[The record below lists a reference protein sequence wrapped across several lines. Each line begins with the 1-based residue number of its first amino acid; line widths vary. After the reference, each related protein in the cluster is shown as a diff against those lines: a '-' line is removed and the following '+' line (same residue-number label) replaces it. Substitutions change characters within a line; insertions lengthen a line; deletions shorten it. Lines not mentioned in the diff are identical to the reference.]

1 MRTFDRQGLHRQDPA
16 SRPWRTATAHGR
28 AAHAARLS
36 PLRPGPSTRSSP
48 AGLRP
53 PPPPSG
59 GGRRRLARH
68 ARGFSPQLGR
78 LPRTRRRNGKLSA
91 GAALSTG
98 TCSTLPSGALKP
110 SRGQL
115 RRTRWGPSW
124 ISTSLGWFPM
134 PTARPSNP
142 PRRSPSSSNASRGG
156 DRRPIFLAVNHRGWP
171 DEGPVLRAHRHTMRL
186 PCLWTFRTESLT
198 SSTPDE
204 GASAGFPPS
213 PGELVMPRTVPC
225 LAPVS
230 SHQQRARSRPRPRS
244 SGRDFASRWD
254 HQIPV

>member
-78 LPRTRRRNGKLSA
+78 LPRTRRRSRKLSA

-98 TCSTLPSGALKP
+98 TCSTLPFGALKP

-142 PRRSPSSSNASRGG
+142 PRRSPSSSNASRGPSTHIFSRKPPRLA
-156 DRRPIFLAVNHRGWP
+156 RR
-171 DEGPVLRAHRHTMRL
+171 
-186 PCLWTFRTESLT
+186 
-198 SSTPDE
+198 
-204 GASAGFPPS
+204 
-213 PGELVMPRTVPC
+213 
-225 LAPVS
+225 
-230 SHQQRARSRPRPRS
+230 RSRTTCPPPHHAAALPLDVPHREF
-244 SGRDFASRWD
+244 DFQHAG
-254 HQIPV
+254 